1 MITSKKVTWSVLSGV
16 GLSKKCLIM
25 LNGIYTLDFK
35 TLTPKKHEVGSLES
49 TREAYKLLE
58 AQPKAT
64 LASWVNTMYEQLT
77 EHEPMSL

>member
-1 MITSKKVTWSVLSGV
+1 MSGV

-25 LNGIYTLDFK
+25 LNGLNICMYAVLLFTLDFK

-49 TREAYKLLE
+49 TREAYELLE

-77 EHEPMSL
+77 EHEPISL

>member
-1 MITSKKVTWSVLSGV
+1 MFGV

-25 LNGIYTLDFK
+25 LNGLNICMYAVLLYTLDFK
-35 TLTPKKHEVGSLES
+35 TLTHKKHEVGSLES
-49 TREAYKLLE
+49 TREAYELLE

-64 LASWVNTMYEQLT
+64 LASWANTMYEQLT